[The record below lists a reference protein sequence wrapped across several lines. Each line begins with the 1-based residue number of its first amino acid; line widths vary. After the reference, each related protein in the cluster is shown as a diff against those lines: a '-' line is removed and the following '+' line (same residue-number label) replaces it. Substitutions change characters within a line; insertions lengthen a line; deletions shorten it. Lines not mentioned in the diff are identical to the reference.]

1 MSSVEEA
8 IAEGVEEIAVD
19 IPTHCTCRPSQPVA
33 AAGGEVVCYSCGKLV
48 EKNRLSRDKIN
59 GAEAMQR
66 IYSLERQMRQFQLQL
81 QELKSQ
87 VSVDS

>member
-1 MSSVEEA
+1 
-8 IAEGVEEIAVD
+8 
-19 IPTHCTCRPSQPVA
+19 
-33 AAGGEVVCYSCGKLV
+33 
-48 EKNRLSRDKIN
+48 
-59 GAEAMQR
+59 MQR